1 MLRIISP
8 SVPNRLLPSA
18 EGIVRDTNVLLN
30 RVKAAGF
37 ILKIILIPNHK
48 GLFTQYQK
56 SMQRILPQR
65 VLHNFK
71 VFYIIAININVP
83 ALLNSFSRFSLHYG
97 NKNKNTMLCKI
108 TQHFIKTN
116 LNMRM
121 FGQSL
126 YDQIH
131 FPVMFVFFY
140 IDMYIGSSDY

>member
-1 MLRIISP
+1 
-8 SVPNRLLPSA
+8 
-18 EGIVRDTNVLLN
+18 
-30 RVKAAGF
+30 
-37 ILKIILIPNHK
+37 
-48 GLFTQYQK
+48 
-56 SMQRILPQR
+56 MQRILPQR
-65 VLHNFK
+65 VLHNIK

-140 IDMYIGSSDY
+140 IDTSAKAHQTIKLNIVKRYSID

>member
-1 MLRIISP
+1 MPETR
-8 SVPNRLLPSA
+8 
-18 EGIVRDTNVLLN
+18 TF

-140 IDMYIGSSDY
+140 IDIYIYTSAKAHQTIKLNIVNRYSID